1 MRKHPSGDHET
12 DGPGCHQQLIVQ
24 SRDKTGTSN
33 YHLFTPPPHKD
44 THKHSHP
51 HKRAYTH
58 THTNTYTHTT
68 TYMLTHTHK
77 RAHRLT
83 NKKMKWRL
91 GDYGW

>member
-44 THKHSHP
+44 THKH
-51 HKRAYTH
+51 TH
-58 THTNTYTHTT
+58 THKRPYTHK
-68 TYMLTHTHK
+68 LTHTHK